1 MMDNFIERSFVEM
14 TEMVDKIRNI
24 ALVGHGNSGKTS
36 LSEVML
42 FQTGVI
48 TRLGRVEDGNTAM
61 DFEPEELKRNIII
74 SSGFH
79 QFNWKKHSVT
89 LIDTPGD
96 QNFFT
101 DTLFCMQAVDGAV
114 VLVDAVDGVKVQTDQ
129 AWIIAE
135 KLKLPCVIFINK
147 LDRERADFNRAF
159 QDAVKSFEPKPVM
172 LHLPIGAESNFKG
185 IVDLIAMKALIYDAN
200 GKVTVTD
207 IPDDLISLAE
217 EEREKLVE
225 NIAEAD
231 DSLLERYLEGET
243 LSDDEIRTALKNGTI
258 SRIFTPVL
266 CGSAI
271 KAVGIDL
278 LMDFMVNCM
287 PSPLDSKPKLGRD
300 PVIKNE
306 IERTPDA
313 STPFSAFVFK
323 TIADPYAGRLS
334 IFRVISGQLGADG
347 NFYNVNKEVR
357 ERYNQLLAIA
367 GREQKTVKG
376 AGPGSIVAVAKL
388 KETFTGDTLCD
399 ESSKIIFDFPDPLP
413 TLITFAITTKGSGDE
428 DKIFISLTKLLEEDA
443 ALKLERTAET
453 KEILL
458 SGRGQVHIEATVE
471 KLKRKYNVEVNL
483 NTPKVPY
490 RETIKKKVRVQ
501 GRHKKQSGGHGQF
514 GDCWIQMEPLPRGSG
529 FEFVD
534 AIVGG
539 SIPRS
544 YIPAVEKGIIEACQK
559 GVLAGYPCVDFR
571 VTLDDGSY
579 HAVDSSEMAFKIAG
593 SLAFKK
599 AVADAKPVLL
609 EPILSVEITT
619 PEEFMGDIMGDLNS
633 RRGRVLGMDSEG
645 KYQVI
650 KANVPMSEFLTY
662 APDLTSMTGGRG
674 VYSMSFSH
682 YDEVPALMSE
692 KLLAELNKDKE

>member
-1 MMDNFIERSFVEM
+1 M
-14 TEMVDKIRNI
+14 TELVDTIRNI

-36 LSEVML
+36 LAEVML
-42 FQTGVI
+42 YQTGV
-48 TRLGRVEDGNTAM
+48 TSRLGRVEDGNTAM
-61 DFEPEELKRNIII
+61 DFEPEELKRNISI

-79 QFNWKKHSVT
+79 HFNWKKHSVT
-89 LIDTPGD
+89 LVDTPGD

-101 DTLFCMQAVDGAV
+101 DTKFCMQAVDGAV
-114 VLVDAVDGVKVQTDQ
+114 VLIDAVDGVKVQTDQ
-129 AWIIAE
+129 AWNFAQS
-135 KLKLPCVIFINK
+135 LKLPCVILINK
-147 LDRERADFNRAF
+147 LDRERADFSRAF
-159 QDAVKSFEPKPVM
+159 QDAVKSFEPKPII

-185 IVDLIAMKALIYDAN
+185 IVDLVAMKAYTYDAN
-200 GKVTVTD
+200 GKAAAID
-207 IPDDLISLAE
+207 IPSDMQSLVE

-231 DSLLERYLEGET
+231 DTLLERYLEGDPI
-243 LSDDEIRTALKNGTI
+243 SDDELKAALKKGTI
-258 SRIFTPVL
+258 SRIFSPVL
-266 CGSAI
+266 CASAI

-278 LMDFMVNCM
+278 LMDFIVNSM
-287 PSPLDSKPKLGRD
+287 PSPLDRMPKVGKD
-300 PVIKNE
+300 PVVGNE
-306 IERTPDA
+306 IERAPDPDA
-313 STPFSAFVFK
+313 PFSAFVFK
-323 TIADPYAGRLS
+323 TVADPYAGRLS
-334 IFRVISGQLGADG
+334 IFRVVSGKLGADG
-347 NFYNVNKEVR
+347 NFFNVNKDVK
-357 ERYNQLLAIA
+357 ERFNQLLTIA
-367 GREQKTVKG
+367 GKEQKQVKS

-388 KETFTGDTLCD
+388 KETFTGNTLCD
-399 ESSKIIFDFPDPLP
+399 EANKIRFPFPEPLP

-428 DKIFISLTKLLEEDA
+428 DKIFISLTKMLEEDS
-443 ALKLERTAET
+443 ALKLERTTET

-458 SGRGQVHIEATVE
+458 SGRGQVHIEAAIE
-471 KLKRKYNVEVNL
+471 KLKRKYGVEVNL
-483 NTPKVPY
+483 KTPKVPY

-534 AIVGG
+534 AVVGG
-539 SIPRS
+539 SVPRS
-544 YIPAVEKGIIEACQK
+544 YIPAVEKGIVEACQK

-571 VTLDDGSY
+571 ATLDDGSY

-599 AVADAKPVLL
+599 AVAEAKPVLL

-650 KANVPMSEFLTY
+650 KANVPMSEFLSY

-674 VYSMSFSH
+674 VYSMAFSH
-682 YDEVPALMSE
+682 YDEVPALISE
-692 KLLAELNKDKE
+692 KLLVELNKDKE